1 MLDGGLQM
9 AVSAPHALMVRD
21 QECGRYSA
29 PRWYVVQS
37 EPGAEYLAAQSI
49 LELGLQR
56 FLPLVRIAHPAT
68 PKRPRRTETVP
79 AFRGYVFALWSER
92 ERWQDIK
99 RARGVAGILHR
110 LGNPECPAP
119 VSSRFMG
126 SLLAVASP
134 LGVLED
140 ARSDPAILP
149 PIECGAEVAV
159 TMGPLAGWRGVCE
172 MSGEQRITILLAEVH
187 KKVELLRGHVEAV

>member
-1 MLDGGLQM
+1 M
-9 AVSAPHALMVRD
+9 AVSRPYALMVRD

-29 PRWYVVQS
+29 PRWHVVQA
-37 EPGAEYLAAQSI
+37 EPGAEHLAAQSI
-49 LELGLQR
+49 LELGFQR
-56 FLPLVRIAHPAT
+56 FLPLVRLAHPAT
-68 PKRPRRTETVP
+68 PKRQRRTETVP
-79 AFRGYVFALWSER
+79 AFRGYVFALWAEG

-119 VSSRFMG
+119 VSSRFMAG
-126 SLLAVASP
+126 LLAAASA

-140 ARSDPAILP
+140 ARSEPAILP
-149 PIECGAEVAV
+149 PIQAGAEVQV
-159 TMGPLAGWRGVCE
+159 NLGPLAGWRGVCE
-172 MSGEQRITILLAEVH
+172 MSGDQRITILLADVH